1 MAGYVFDDPNG
12 PIRGF
17 IFGPSG
23 FSRLDFPAAALT
35 APNAIN
41 NHDEH
46 GGVFIDFNGAYGYV
60 TINGR
65 PYALYYFVLGMNNQN
80 QIVGNAFNFI
90 TNRRVG
96 FVATLPVAGPY
107 Q

>member
-1 MAGYVFDDPNG
+1 MVGYLWNDPSD

-23 FSRLDFPAAALT
+23 FSRFDFPAAAVT

-41 NHDEH
+41 NQDEH
-46 GGVFIDFNGAYGYV
+46 GGAFVDFNGAYGYV
-60 TINGR
+60 TISGR
-65 PYALYYFVLGMNNQN
+65 PYALYYYVLGMNNQN
-80 QIVGNAFNFI
+80 QIVGNAFNQI

-96 FVATLPVAGPY
+96 FVATLPTAGP
-107 Q
+107 

>member
-1 MAGYVFDDPNG
+1 SG
-12 PIRGF
+12 PIQGF

-23 FSRLDFPAAALT
+23 FSRFDFPGAAET

-46 GGVFIDFNGAYGYV
+46 AGVFFDFFGGYGYV

-65 PYALYYFVLGMNNQN
+65 PYALYYFVIGMNNQN
-80 QIVGNAFNFI
+80 QIVGNAFNII
-90 TNRRVG
+90 TNRRVA
-96 FVATLPVAGPY
+96 FVATLPVAGG
-107 Q
+107 